1 MAWHAPVFIISVSL
15 VLSYFLVL
23 IVSVLIVI
31 EAVLVILYPFWK
43 YFICSRNSLFVL
55 EILYPF

>member
-31 EAVLVILYPFWK
+31 EAVLVILYPF
-43 YFICSRNSLFVL
+43 
-55 EILYPF
+55 